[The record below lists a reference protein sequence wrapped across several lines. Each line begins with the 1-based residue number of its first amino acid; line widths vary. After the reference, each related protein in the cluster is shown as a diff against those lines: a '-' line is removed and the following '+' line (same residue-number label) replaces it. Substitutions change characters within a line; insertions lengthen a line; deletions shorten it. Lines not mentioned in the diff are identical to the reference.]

1 MMDFKSLGLLQE
13 VGVLAINE
21 LLVRVLVLV
30 ELVSLELVD
39 IDLVIT
45 KAVAGWRR
53 WL

>member
-1 MMDFKSLGLLQE
+1 MMDFKTLGLLQE
-13 VGVLAINE
+13 VGELAINE
-21 LLVRVLVLV
+21 LLVRVLLLV

-53 WL
+53 